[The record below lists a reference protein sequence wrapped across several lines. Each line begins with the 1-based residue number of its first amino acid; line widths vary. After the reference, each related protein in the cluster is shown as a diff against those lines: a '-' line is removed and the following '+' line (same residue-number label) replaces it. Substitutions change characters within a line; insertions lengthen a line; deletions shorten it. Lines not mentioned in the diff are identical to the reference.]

1 MFCVDINVSIIT
13 PLFFSSLSFSFYHNS
28 SKRPHNQAVDSG
40 SPEALHGTASTSAP
54 LDQNSW
60 KNEQQEFA
68 EGSDNKHWA
77 PFPGPAPKG
86 SYRWGHVKSLQAH
99 LDFVL
104 LINKLF
110 KFSKLIRP
118 LVYNHAFLI
127 FFFFLLFWDSE
138 GQRSNLHPP
147 PSDVVWWE
155 SLWQQWGLGISWR
168 IYAIFLYWFGLLH
181 YKMYICFTWQIF
193 ASVADT
199 RDDSSL
205 VSFCVIFSRSCF

>member
-77 PFPGPAPKG
+77 TFPGPAPKG

-110 KFSKLIRP
+110 KFSKSIRP
-118 LVYNHAFLI
+118 LVYNHAFFN
-127 FFFFLLFWDSE
+127 FFFFVILRFWRRTEIKFAST
-138 GQRSNLHPP
+138 
-147 PSDVVWWE
+147 
-155 SLWQQWGLGISWR
+155 SLWCCVVGVSLTAVGTR
-168 IYAIFLYWFGLLH
+168 YFLEDIYYFSLLIWAFTLQNV
-181 YKMYICFTWQIF
+181 YLFYMTNICFCGWH
-193 ASVADT
+193 
-199 RDDSSL
+199 
-205 VSFCVIFSRSCF
+205 